1 MLNSLDA
8 HRRRRIL
15 SLTAVPVVVG
25 GLAILFAPASSAAEP
40 SRTGPFCKAA
50 ATAVAAPIPDTPD
63 DTSKYTAADK
73 AAQKAYAKI
82 LLGAIDTMLKDAPTE
97 VRVDLQ
103 AQRKVGVG
111 VAASGVPGEDA
122 RPGLGTGAKLLSVV
136 AKNCASTS
144 VALTASDFKFAGMPA
159 TVKSGVTAITM
170 KNASKVEMHHL
181 VMFRK
186 ANGVTESAK
195 ALLDAEDQK
204 KAVFAGFVED
214 VQPGKTGVAI
224 VNLTPGNYFLSCF
237 LPTGGKETGMPHFK
251 SGMFVEF
258 VVK

>member
-8 HRRRRIL
+8 HRPRRIL

-25 GLAILFAPASSAAEP
+25 GLAILGAPASSAADL

-50 ATAVAAPIPDTPD
+50 VTAVATPTPDTPE

-73 AAQKAYAKI
+73 AANKAYAKF

-97 VRVDLQ
+97 VRADLQ
-103 AQRKVGVG
+103 AQRKVAVGVG
-111 VAASGVPGEDA
+111 ASGVPGEDV

-136 AKNCASTS
+136 AKNCASTNL
-144 VALTASDFKFAGMPA
+144 ALTASDFKFAGIPA
-159 TVKSGVTAITM
+159 TVKSGLTAITL
-170 KNASKVEMHHL
+170 KNASKAETHHL

-195 ALLDAEDQK
+195 ALLEAEDDK
-204 KAVFAGFVED
+204 KAVFAGFVDD
-214 VQPGKTGVAI
+214 VKPGKTGAGL
-224 VNLTPGNYFLSCF
+224 VNLTPGNYILSCF

-251 SGMFVEF
+251 SGMFMEF